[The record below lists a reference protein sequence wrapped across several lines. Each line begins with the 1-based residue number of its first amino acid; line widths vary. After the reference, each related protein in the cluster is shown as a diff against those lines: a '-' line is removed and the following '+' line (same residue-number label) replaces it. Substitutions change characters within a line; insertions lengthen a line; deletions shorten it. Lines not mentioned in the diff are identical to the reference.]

1 MWSRELFVGR
11 QFKKTTVSAVE
22 IQKIIRA
29 GLSERARETKVR
41 KKESFAPSS
50 IGYGNAKCPR
60 YWYMAFEGKYVFEES
75 SDEMALA
82 NMDNGTYVHDRLE
95 RVFKDSGSLVA
106 AESELI
112 MKDPPIRGYIDLLA
126 RVESGEIVV
135 IEVKS
140 AKDEIFSARVNTMKA
155 LDYHMYQILIYLKG
169 TGKKS
174 GAILYENKNDQTI
187 CIIPVEMTEENE
199 RIIDEALDWMRKVH
213 KNWQDGPDGKNMP
226 KRPYT
231 KSKKECMYCPLKKE
245 CYENVPNG
253 EVVIEPMEVAKF

>member
-1 MWSRELFVGR
+1 VGKAFR
-11 QFKKTTVSAVE
+11 KTAVSAE
-22 IQKIIRA
+22 DIHKIIRA
-29 GLSERARETKVR
+29 GLAEKARETKVR

-82 NMDNGTYVHDRLE
+82 NMDNGVYVHDRME
-95 RVFKDSGSLVA
+95 RIFKDSGSLVA

-112 MKDPPIRGYIDLLA
+112 MHDPPVRGYIDLLA
-126 RVESGEIVV
+126 RLDNGEIVV

-140 AKDEIFSARVNTMKA
+140 AKDEIFRARVNTMAA
-155 LDYHMYQILIYLKG
+155 LDYHMYQILLYLKG
-169 TGKKS
+169 TGKRN

-187 CIIPVEMTEENE
+187 VVIPVEMNEENE
-199 RIIDEALDWMRKVH
+199 RIIDEALDWMRMVH
-213 KNWQDGPDGKNMP
+213 NNWKDGPDGKNLP

-231 KSKKECMYCPLKKE
+231 KSKKECKYCPLKKE
-245 CYENVPNG
+245 CYENLPDG
-253 EVVIEPMEVAKF
+253 EVQLLPMEVAEF